1 MKMENNLKIETKYDF
16 IDALGTSLKSH
27 RTLKEVILATEN
39 SIEDGRS
46 KKLSK
51 LLFNDEN
58 ALDVYTSE
66 ARRQAIFAGQMK
78 QLVGDSEPNLFV
90 DNAPIG
96 AFATNQLERLDM
108 NVRRQAL
115 RTYATRDLPF
125 VYGGGALES
134 VKGFKEAY
142 QLPKG
147 GFIGGDTNQVRLV
160 NVDFHPQFV
169 PVKPLTYGL
178 RLGLI
183 DSMKNDMIGFD
194 AISKMGEAIQKAWY
208 LDLDRI
214 AYVGTRGE
222 NGSTSDVSGA
232 YRGLLNQQSVT
243 PFDLETQ
250 STYTMAGTVKKLE
263 LMAINAVIQI
273 VIGRLTTQAKEV
285 DFEPQFIVN
294 KILFYKE
301 LFGFLSQTAQNVGG
315 TATPF
320 RTNKAIL
327 QEALDSWCESQGFD
341 KIELVMLPYL
351 STDASDTKDESLEE
365 DGTNNTG
372 RIVMYRQDAYV
383 GYIPLPMDLTGGA
396 VVYDINTNAFRRNYL
411 SFVGYLLQFYPEC
424 ISYIDNGSS
433 TGE

>member
-1 MKMENNLKIETKYDF
+1 MENYKIDTKYNF
-16 IDALGTSLKSH
+16 IDALSTASTAK
-27 RTLKEVILATEN
+27 RTLKEVILATES
-39 SIEDGRS
+39 SIADPRA
-46 KKLSK
+46 KNIAKM
-51 LLFNDEN
+51 LFNDEN
-58 ALDVYTSE
+58 ALDVYASE
-66 ARRQAIFAGQMK
+66 TKKQALFAQQMK
-78 QLVGDSEPNLFV
+78 TLFGDSEEGLFL

-96 AFATNQLERLDM
+96 AFATNALERLDM

-125 VYGGGALES
+125 QYGGGALES

-183 DSMKNDMIGFD
+183 DSMKNEMVGFD

-214 AYVGTRGE
+214 AYVGARGE
-222 NGSTSDVSGA
+222 NGSTSDSGIT
-232 YRGLLNQQSVT
+232 YLGLLNYAGIT
-243 PFDLETQ
+243 PLNLETQ
-250 STYTMAGTVKKLE
+250 TTYTQGGAVKRLE
-263 LMAINAVIQI
+263 LMHINAVIEI
-273 VIGRLTTQAKEV
+273 ILGELNKQALEV
-285 DFEPQFIVN
+285 DFERDFMSN

-301 LFGFLSQTAQNVGG
+301 LFAFLNSTAQNASGD
-315 TATPF
+315 ATPF

-327 QEALDSWCESQGFD
+327 QEALDGWCDTQGFD
-341 KIELVMLPYL
+341 RIEMVMLPYL
-351 STDASDTKDESLEE
+351 SNDISGTKDASMVAS
-365 DGTNNTG
+365 GTNTTG
-372 RIVMYRQDAYV
+372 RIVMYRQDPYV

-396 VVYDINTNAFRRNYL
+396 VVFDINTNAFRKNYL

-424 ISYIDNGSS
+424 IRYIDNGTA